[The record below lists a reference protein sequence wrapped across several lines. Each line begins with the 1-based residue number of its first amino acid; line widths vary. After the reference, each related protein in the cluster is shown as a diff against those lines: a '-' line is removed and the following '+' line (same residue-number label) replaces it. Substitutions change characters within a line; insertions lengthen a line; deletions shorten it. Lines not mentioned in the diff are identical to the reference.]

1 MYISVLRNNPFPLL
15 APDALQVLSDPSEP
29 LALRMDVA
37 EALGWYVRSFNR
49 EEIVR
54 SCKQILA
61 DHPQTEPELAS
72 EITKTINRLN
82 AYMR

>member
-1 MYISVLRNNPFPLL
+1 
-15 APDALQVLSDPSEP
+15 
-29 LALRMDVA
+29 MDVA

-49 EEIVR
+49 KEIVR